1 LTHLHREHALT
12 ETYGLFLIALL
23 ISAVAILILG
33 VSSGFVTSVLQKP
46 PVFAVQIKVISPSA
60 DKQVI
65 TLYHME
71 GEPVAFSNLSAAGAA
86 APGVFFTLESPYRE
100 KIAVYPSPVM
110 TGNLWTKGG
119 TATLYYDG
127 SRFRVTDDL
136 ATLIAKKGSGAIK
149 DMPSGIWI
157 VYITDQKT
165 QVIVNSLT
173 VTV

>member
-1 LTHLHREHALT
+1 MTHPHREHALT
-12 ETYGLFLIALL
+12 DTYGLFLIALL
-23 ISAVAILILG
+23 ISAAAILILG

-46 PVFAVQIKVISPSA
+46 PVFAVQVKVISPSA

-65 TLYHME
+65 TLYHLE
-71 GEPVAFSNLSAAGAA
+71 GEPVAFSNLSASGAA
-86 APGVFFTLESPYRE
+86 SGVFFTLESPYLE

-136 ATLIAKKGSGAIK
+136 ATLIAKNGSGAIK

-165 QVIVNSLT
+165 QVVVNSLT

>member
-1 LTHLHREHALT
+1 LTHPHREHALT

-23 ISAVAILILG
+23 ISAAVILILG

-46 PVFAVQIKVISPSA
+46 PVFAVQVKVISPSA

-71 GEPVAFSNLSAAGAA
+71 GEPVAFSNLSTAGAT
-86 APGVFFTLESPYRE
+86 PGVFFTLESPYRE

-110 TGNLWTKGG
+110 TGDLWTKGG

-165 QVIVNSLT
+165 QVVVNSLT

>member
-1 LTHLHREHALT
+1 LTHPHREHALT

-23 ISAVAILILG
+23 ISAAVILILG

-46 PVFAVQIKVISPSA
+46 PVFAVQAKVVSPSA
-60 DKQVI
+60 DKPVI

-71 GEPVAFSNLSAAGAA
+71 GEPVALSNLSAAGAS
-86 APGVFFTLESPYRE
+86 PGVFFTLESPYRE
-100 KIAVYPSPVM
+100 KITVYPSPVM
-110 TGNLWTKGG
+110 SGNLWTKGG

-127 SRFRVTDDL
+127 TRFRVTDDL

-149 DMPSGIWI
+149 NMPSGIWI

-165 QVIVNSLT
+165 QVVVNSLT